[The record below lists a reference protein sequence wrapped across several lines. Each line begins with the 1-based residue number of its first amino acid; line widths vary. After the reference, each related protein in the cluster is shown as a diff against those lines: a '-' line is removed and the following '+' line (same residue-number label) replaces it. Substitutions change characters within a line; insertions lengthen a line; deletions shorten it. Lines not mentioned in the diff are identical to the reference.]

1 MRVWSLLSW
10 IVSLTVL
17 HAPYTGLGHT
27 HSRIKTATFLFVTF
41 YIIRRPSIENQHAT
55 FWNEYALTFS
65 ACNEWW
71 QSPNSADIASLQTI
85 IEMSLVWTEQV
96 VSTKRKVERSQLRI
110 KYVAN
115 VCFFFFQ
122 KKKKKGRKKRETGTS
137 FWRCWT
143 LLGDWWIQRGERL
156 VIHHG
161 YCRRRRRRRR
171 RAVSPLASH
180 SSFIISTIS
189 PSCFSHS
196 SFILFPICTFI
207 RSRLQQASA
216 IHKNGRRSREHIISS
231 VKCVAQCNSASSSL
245 TSF

>member
-1 MRVWSLLSW
+1 MKQNNKKTTGAVCVQRVINARVVSSW

-122 KKKKKGRKKRETGTS
+122 KKKKRKEKERNWNKLLALLDSAGRLMNTEGGEIGYTP
-137 FWRCWT
+137 W
-143 LLGDWWIQRGERL
+143 LL
-156 VIHHG
+156 
-161 YCRRRRRRRR
+161 
-171 RAVSPLASH
+171 
-180 SSFIISTIS
+180 
-189 PSCFSHS
+189 
-196 SFILFPICTFI
+196 
-207 RSRLQQASA
+207 QATA
-216 IHKNGRRSREHIISS
+216 
-231 VKCVAQCNSASSSL
+231 ASSTSRSL
-245 TSF
+245 PSL